1 MSREVVSWAA
11 IVRGEEEEAGATI
24 VVPLIEGRE
33 VLVLL
38 GWAVVRAVGRGVD
51 EEAVVRVVGGRWSG
65 SLEGG
70 GGGGGVCGRVGGCLE
85 SAGGIGIA
93 GDHLEDGRPERQ

>member
-1 MSREVVSWAA
+1 MSREVVSWEA

-70 GGGGGVCGRVGGCLE
+70 GVGGGVRGCLE
-85 SAGGIGIA
+85 FASCVGIA
-93 GDHLEDGRPERQ
+93 GDHLEDGRPEWQ

>member
-1 MSREVVSWAA
+1 MSREVVSWEA

-70 GGGGGVCGRVGGCLE
+70 GGSGVFGRVGGFLVF
-85 SAGGIGIA
+85 AGGIRIA
-93 GDHLEDGRPERQ
+93 GDHLEDGRPGWQ